1 MLQLSVSCYALHGTQ
16 EKNIALSSK
25 LNNLP
30 NDTWKEANIGK
41 SQLLTPAFLGL
52 PLFLKSAGVL
62 LQNISKSEVELMG
75 TKRQTWDTA
84 GSLEDM
90 LSQSITQKVEIKFR
104 ISF

>member
-1 MLQLSVSCYALHGTQ
+1 MLQLPVSCYALHGTQ

-41 SQLLTPAFLGL
+41 SQLLAPAFLGL